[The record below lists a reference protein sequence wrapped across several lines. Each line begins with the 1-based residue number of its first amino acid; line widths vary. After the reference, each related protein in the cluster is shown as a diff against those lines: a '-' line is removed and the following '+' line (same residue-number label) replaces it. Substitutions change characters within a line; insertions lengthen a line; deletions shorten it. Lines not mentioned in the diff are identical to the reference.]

1 MNRIKKLSVNQ
12 LSYAFDGKP
21 VLEDINL
28 ELNQGKVLAIVGRS
42 GCGKTTLLNLIAN
55 LLEAED
61 HSITNDFQSTA
72 VLFQDPRLLPWKN
85 SKDNISW
92 GMKAQG
98 TARKEREAVAIQLA
112 SEVGLH
118 HEDLGKYP
126 HELSGG
132 MKQRVAMARSF
143 AVKPELLLLDEPFS
157 ALDIGLKAELYDRLI
172 SEIEHR
178 ALTVLFITH
187 DIMEAIRLADEVMV
201 LTDKPGRLAHRHV
214 IDCPRHQRDQD
225 YLYGSTLS
233 LLKMDDVK
241 RAFQTG
247 EPNVTS
253 C

>member
-1 MNRIKKLSVNQ
+1 MNRTKKLSVNQ

-21 VLEDINL
+21 VLEDMSL
-28 ELNQGKVLAIVGRS
+28 ELEQGKVLAIVGRS

-55 LLEAED
+55 LLEDEN
-61 HSITNDFQSTA
+61 HSIISSFESTA

-85 SKDNISW
+85 CKDNISW

-98 TARKEREAVAIQLA
+98 VARGERETAAIKLA

-118 HEDLGKYP
+118 DEDLAKYP

-157 ALDIGLKAELYDRLI
+157 ALDIGLKEDLYDLLI

-178 ALTVLFITH
+178 GLTVLFITH

-214 IDCPRHQRDQD
+214 IDRPRKQRDQD
-225 YLYGSTLS
+225 YLYGSALN
-233 LLKMDDVK
+233 LLKIDSVK
-241 RAFQTG
+241 SAFQTG
-247 EPNVTS
+247 ESYATS
-253 C
+253 R